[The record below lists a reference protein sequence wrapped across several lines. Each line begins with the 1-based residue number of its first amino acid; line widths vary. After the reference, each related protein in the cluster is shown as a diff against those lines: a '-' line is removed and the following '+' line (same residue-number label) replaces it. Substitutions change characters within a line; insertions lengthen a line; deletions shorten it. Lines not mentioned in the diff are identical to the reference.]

1 MQNECNQCSNSDA
14 ENTMV
19 RMLAWLPIFA
29 LFGSAVCAEINLDLG
44 LGDKCITA
52 IGCDSSILK
61 CEPIEGTLGVVGE
74 CKLGSWFIGVIVGL
88 IVAIL
93 AGIIIPCI
101 CCPCCFLYNVITCKC
116 CRS

>member
-1 MQNECNQCSNSDA
+1 MP
-14 ENTMV
+14 TWI
-19 RMLAWLPIFA
+19 LFYA
-29 LFGSAVCAEINLDLG
+29 LVGSAVCAEINLDLG
-44 LGDKCITA
+44 IGDPCSPLTD
-52 IGCDSSILK
+52 GCGSILK
-61 CEPIEGTLGVVGE
+61 CEPLDSKLNIGGALGE
-74 CKLGSWFIGVIVGL
+74 CKLAPWFIGVIVGL